1 MRGMTKC
8 GFRAYCWN
16 DKTVI
21 LREVAVSIVECR
33 GRWIL
38 WLMPWRR
45 EMDSATA
52 RGMTK
57 FGFCGYFWNDK
68 AVMLCAVAASMLACR
83 RCWISGLRRGMSSMQ
98 LAELPYQ
105 RGVLRSRDFFRSAL
119 HIKFAAEIFSLQPA
133 PQCVAQQLAALAEG
147 YLH

>member
-1 MRGMTKC
+1 ML
-8 GFRAYCWN
+8 RA
-16 DKTVI
+16 
-21 LREVAVSIVECR
+21 VAVSIVECR
-33 GRWIL
+33 GHWIL

-57 FGFCGYFWNDK
+57 FGFCAYSRNDK
-68 AVMLCAVAASMLACR
+68 TVILRAVAVSIVECR
-83 RCWISGLRRGMSSMQ
+83 GRWISGLRRGMSSMQ

-119 HIKFAAEIFSLQPA
+119 HIKFAAEIFCLQPA